1 MNTTEQFF
9 NSSHPCQHATTQE
22 QLQNIIDSA
31 VAAAMAKA
39 DDSGMDDRRDV
50 FIDVRGER
58 DGRLYL
64 DVVVKC
70 TVTASPDDTP

>member
-1 MNTTEQFF
+1 MNIEEDTT
-9 NSSHPCQHATTQE
+9 HPDCQPATTQE

-31 VAAAMAKA
+31 VAAATAKA

-50 FIDVRGER
+50 FIDVRGEP

-64 DVVVKC
+64 DVVIKG